1 MIHAR
6 RLPSLSDIGGHYDEL
21 DRFYREMW
29 GEHVHHG
36 LWLSGRET
44 PEQAARQMVCYIA
57 RIAGIKPRDRVCDV
71 GSGYGASARALVEC
85 YGARVTAV
93 TLSRSQHVF
102 ALSKRHHQDNPAYLC
117 GDWLKVDLEAN
128 AYDQVI
134 AIESTE
140 HMVDK
145 AAMCRRAASLL
156 RPGGRLIICAWLA
169 ADHLGRWPNRILL
182 EAICD
187 EGRMPGMGSE
197 QDYRNWITA
206 AGFSLVRFE
215 DLTRQVRKTWS
226 VCTRRFAWA
235 LLTRRDYRRYLL
247 DQRNRNRAFAMTLF
261 RILLAYWLGAMRYGV
276 FCATLRR

>member
-1 MIHAR
+1 MPHCYWRIGAR
-6 RLPSLSDIGGHYDEL
+6 PGVTDHLIDQVESVPRLLKKSPGTSYSSRRRTVLTTKPSLTTD
-21 DRFYREMW
+21 
-29 GEHVHHG
+29 
-36 LWLSGRET
+36 
-44 PEQAARQMVCYIA
+44 
-57 RIAGIKPRDRVCDV
+57 
-71 GSGYGASARALVEC
+71 
-85 YGARVTAV
+85 
-93 TLSRSQHVF
+93 RSQPPT
-102 ALSKRHHQDNPAYLC
+102 AGTRHNTRPVSERELRRS
-117 GDWLKVDLEAN
+117 LL
-128 AYDQVI
+128 QVI
-134 AIESTE
+134 AIESTD

-145 AAMCRRAASLL
+145 SAMCRRAASLL

-206 AGFSLVRFE
+206 AGFSLVRFD

-226 VCTRRFAWA
+226 VCARRFAWA

-247 DQRNRNRAFAMTLF
+247 DQRSRNRAFAMTLF